1 MTIFFAGG
9 GTAGHIYA
17 GVALAD
23 HIRATHPEFEIHFVG
38 ARGGMEE
45 RLVPKAGYPLHLVE
59 IGSFNGAA
67 LSKRLRTIL
76 QIPWSFLRSA
86 GWLLKYRPKI
96 VLGVGGYASFPF
108 VLAAGVMS
116 WLWGGRVAILEQ
128 NVLPGLTNRILG
140 LVSSRVFAAFPGSER
155 AFGAEKVTITGNPVR
170 GSIQRHPSAVRDPFT
185 IFIFGGS
192 QGAMGINT
200 LVIDALEHLREAS
213 ARHGLH
219 LRWIHQTGEKDY
231 ERVRAAHEKHATGGR
246 VEKFLYDMPEC
257 YAQASLLICRAGSS
271 TLSEIATVGRA
282 SILIPLVSADRHQE
296 FNAGLFARS
305 GASEMLLQKQTSGE
319 ALASLILALAKDTA
333 RIEAME
339 QSVTQFARP
348 DAVDRILSGLLSAQ
362 AGGSKA

>member
-23 HIRATHPEFEIHFVG
+23 RLKATRPKLEVRFVG

-67 LSKRLRTIL
+67 LSKRLKTL
-76 QIPWSFLRSA
+76 FQIPWSFIRSLL
-86 GWLLKYRPKI
+86 WLLKYRPKV

-108 VLAAGVMS
+108 VLAAGLTS
-116 WLWGGRVAILEQ
+116 WLWGGHVAILEQ

-140 LVSSRVFAAFPGSER
+140 RVSRRVFAAFPGCEK
-155 AFGAEKVTITGNPVR
+155 AFGESKVTVTGNPVR
-170 GSIQRHPSAVRDPFT
+170 GSIRHLSSASRDPFT
-185 IFIFGGS
+185 VFIFGGS

-200 LVIDALEHLREAS
+200 LVVDALEHLRDSGAK
-213 ARHGLH
+213 HGVT

-231 ERVRAAHEKHATGGR
+231 VRVRSAHEKHATGGR

-271 TLSEIATVGRA
+271 TLSEIAAVGRA

-296 FNAGLFARS
+296 FNAGLFAKI
-305 GASEMLLQKQTSGE
+305 GAAEMRLQKQTTGE
-319 ALASLILALAKDTA
+319 ELARLILELAKDPA

-339 QSVTQFARP
+339 KSVTQFARP
-348 DAVDRILSGLLSAQ
+348 DAVDRILSGLLPDEAQ
-362 AGGSKA
+362 GVMA